1 MSALLLVA
9 LALVDAALSGFR
21 ASGGRNG
28 RIRRRAADLR
38 AARRGLL
45 PGVPVLA
52 TSAAVALAVLG
63 AADDRGARYA
73 ELDAAAWRMLAV
85 LLPYAGIVAVSMLCY
100 LAGSFRVATFAI
112 LAGLGPLTM
121 VRPLLVVGGVVA
133 AGWGTSAGAAVAAT
147 AGSGILLVEPYVHRR
162 WYRTPL

>member
-1 MSALLLVA
+1 MVLLAALGMI
-9 LALVDAALSGFR
+9 DAALAGFR
-21 ASGGRNG
+21 ASSGRNG

-38 AARRGLL
+38 AARRGVL
-45 PGVPVLA
+45 PGVFVLA
-52 TSAAVALAVLG
+52 TSAAVALVVLG
-63 AADDRGARYA
+63 AADDRGTRYA

-100 LAGSFRVATFAI
+100 LAGSFRLATFAI

-133 AGWGTSAGAAVAAT
+133 AGWATPAGAAVAAT

-162 WYRTPL
+162 WYRTPI